1 MVDSVTKKWEWLVI
15 PREKKKDFFVEL
27 AIPFLLERDS
37 IQASKYVMVT
47 EVYLSH
53 ICFKGYHDITIEVS
67 RDLKDRM
74 ERNDI

>member
-1 MVDSVTKKWEWLVI
+1 MEC
-15 PREKKKDFFVEL
+15 
-27 AIPFLLERDS
+27 AIPFLLERGS
-37 IQASKYVMVT
+37 VKASKYDMVT

-53 ICFKGYHDITIEVS
+53 ICFKGHNDIAVEVS